1 MAAEVTYRG
10 IEIVQ
15 LDTPGA
21 AFNWV
26 DWDAEIHSH
35 APTLD
40 EAKRQIGRY
49 LGPQGG
55 AEGCP
60 ECGGTGYE
68 DWSAW
73 AISPCEYCLPE
84 EGR

>member
-1 MAAEVTYRG
+1 MTAEVTYRG

-15 LDTPGA
+15 PDIRYA
-21 AFNWV
+21 AFIWV
-26 DWDAEIHSH
+26 DWETETHGQ

-40 EAKRQIGRY
+40 EARRQIGRH

-68 DWSAW
+68 DWCHM
-73 AISPCEYCLPE
+73 AISPCKYCFPE
-84 EGR
+84 DEE